1 MMQIVLDE
9 KYSTKRSVLA
19 LGMFDGVHIG
29 HRVLLERAAHLA
41 KERGVPLV
49 VCTFQQHPLQVIAPE
64 KCPPML
70 STFEERNQLMEALGV
85 DALCAMPFTH
95 DVMDML
101 PEEYVGHLVRRF
113 HPVAVVCGYNHTFGR
128 KGQGTPALL
137 DALGAALGFET
148 SIVPKITL
156 GDQEVSSSAIR
167 GLLTNGNVE
176 LARRL
181 LARPYEQSAQLVK
194 REDSICELQIVNE
207 GKQSLPVGSY
217 RAFLCDADHAY
228 PVLLHIKSEGSA
240 SCMLPRNAP
249 LGGELCLQYWSNLS
263 VDF

>member
-1 MMQIVLDE
+1 MQIVLDE
-9 KYSTKRSVLA
+9 KYSAKSSVLA

-41 KERGVPLV
+41 KKRGVPLV

-70 STFEERNQLMEALGV
+70 ATAEERNQLMEALGV
-85 DALCAMPFTH
+85 DVLCAMPFTR

-113 HPVAVVCGYNHTFGR
+113 HPVAVVCGYNHTFGK

-137 DALGAALGFET
+137 EALGAALGFET

-156 GDQEVSSSAIR
+156 GEQDVSSSVIR
-167 GLLTNGNVE
+167 GLLANGNVD
-176 LARRL
+176 LARTL
-181 LARPYEQSAQLVK
+181 LARPYEHSAKLLSRESSECTLQLL
-194 REDSICELQIVNE
+194 EE
-207 GKQSLPVGSY
+207 GKQMLPEGSY
-217 RAFLCDADHAY
+217 RSFLCDEEHAY
-228 PVLLHIKSEGSA
+228 PVLLHTNADGTA
-240 SCMLPRNAP
+240 SCMLPHTAP
-249 LGGELCLQYWSNLS
+249 LGSTLCLQYWCNLS
-263 VDF
+263 IKF

>member
-1 MMQIVLDE
+1 MQIVLDE
-9 KYSTKRSVLA
+9 KYCAKSSVLA

-41 KERGVPLV
+41 RRKGVPLV

-85 DALCAMPFTH
+85 DVLCAMPFTR

-101 PEEYVGHLVRRF
+101 PEEYVGQLVRRF

-167 GLLTNGNVE
+167 GLLANGNVE

-181 LARPYEQSAQLVK
+181 LARPYEHNAALIR
-194 REDSICELQIVNE
+194 REGSECLLQIINE
-207 GKQSLPVGSY
+207 DKQMLPQGAY
-217 RAFLCDADHAY
+217 RSFLCDEEHAY
-228 PVLLHIKSEGSA
+228 PVLLHVQEDGSA
-240 SCMLPRNAP
+240 RCMLPAKAS
-249 LGGELCLQYWSNLS
+249 LGSRLCLQYWNNLS
-263 VDF
+263 IDF

>member
-1 MMQIVLDE
+1 MQIVLDE
-9 KYSTKRSVLA
+9 KYCAKSSVLA

-41 KERGVPLV
+41 RRKGVPLV

-70 STFEERNQLMEALGV
+70 STFEERNQLMEELGV
-85 DALCAMPFTH
+85 DVLCAMPFTRS
-95 DVMDML
+95 VMDML
-101 PEEYVGHLVRRF
+101 PEEYVGQLVRRF

-167 GLLTNGNVE
+167 GLLSNGNVE

-181 LARPYEQSAQLVK
+181 LARPYEHNAALIR
-194 REDSICELQIVNE
+194 REDSECLLQIINE
-207 GKQSLPVGSY
+207 DKQMLPQGAY
-217 RAFLCDADHAY
+217 RSFLCDEEHAY
-228 PVLLHIKSEGSA
+228 PVLLHVQEDGSA
-240 SCMLPRNAP
+240 RCMLPAKAS
-249 LGGELCLQYWSNLS
+249 LGSRLCLQYWNNLS
-263 VDF
+263 IDF

>member
-1 MMQIVLDE
+1 MQIVLDQ
-9 KYSTKRSVLA
+9 KYAAKSSVLA

-41 KERGVPLV
+41 KKHGVPLV

-70 STFEERNQLMEALGV
+70 SSAEERNQLMEALGV
-85 DALCAMPFTH
+85 DVLCAMPFTRE
-95 DVMDML
+95 VMDML
-101 PEEYVGHLVRRF
+101 PEEYVGQLVRRF

-128 KGQGTPALL
+128 KGQGSPALL

-156 GDQEVSSSAIR
+156 GEQEVSSSAIR
-167 GLLTNGNVE
+167 GLLANGNVE

-181 LARPYEQSAQLVK
+181 LARPYEHAAELIH
-194 REDSICELQIVNE
+194 REGSDCLLKIIQAD
-207 GKQSLPVGSY
+207 KQMIPQGSY
-217 RAFLCDADHAY
+217 RSFLCDEEHAY
-228 PVLLHIKSEGSA
+228 PVLLHTQADGTA
-240 SCMLPRNAP
+240 RCMLPSKAA
-249 LGGELCLQYWSNLS
+249 LGSVLCLQYWNNLS
-263 VDF
+263 IDF

>member
-1 MMQIVLDE
+1 MQIVLDE
-9 KYSTKRSVLA
+9 KYCAKSSVLA

-41 KERGVPLV
+41 RRKGVPLV

-85 DALCAMPFTH
+85 DVLCAMPFTR

-101 PEEYVGHLVRRF
+101 PEEYVGQLVRRF

-167 GLLTNGNVE
+167 SLIASGNMDM
-176 LARRL
+176 ARRL
-181 LARPYEQSAQLVK
+181 LARPYEQNATLIS
-194 REDSICELQIVNE
+194 RDGSECRLQIAAD
-207 GKQSLPVGSY
+207 GKQSIPAGSY
-217 RAFLCDADHAY
+217 RSFLCDAEHAW
-228 PVLLHIKSEGSA
+228 PVLLHIQADGA
-240 SCMLPRNAP
+240 AHCMLPEKTP
-249 LGGELCLQYWSNLS
+249 LGDDICLQYWTNLS
-263 VDF
+263 IDF

>member
-1 MMQIVLDE
+1 MQIVLDE
-9 KYSTKRSVLA
+9 KYSAKSSVLA

-41 KERGVPLV
+41 HERSVPLV
-49 VCTFQQHPLQVIAPE
+49 VCTFQEHPLQVIAPE

-70 STFEERNQLMEALGV
+70 SSFEERNQLMEALGV
-85 DALCAMPFTH
+85 DVLCAMPFTPA
-95 DVMDML
+95 VMDMR
-101 PEEYVGHLVRRF
+101 PEDYVGHLVRRF
-113 HPVAVVCGYNHTFGR
+113 HPVAVVCGYNHTFGH

-156 GDQEVSSSAIR
+156 GEQEVSSSAIR
-167 GLLTNGNVE
+167 ALLSKGDADN
-176 LARRL
+176 ARRL
-181 LARPYEQSAQLVK
+181 LARPYEHTVQLVS
-194 REDSICELQIVNE
+194 REGSNCQLQIVAG
-207 GKQSLPVGSY
+207 GKQLLPAGSY

-228 PVLLHIKSEGSA
+228 PVLLRTKEKGCA

-249 LGGELCLQYWSNLS
+249 LGSELCLQYWNNLS
-263 VDF
+263 IDF

>member
-1 MMQIVLDE
+1 MQIVLDE
-9 KYSTKRSVLA
+9 KYCAKSSVLA

-49 VCTFQQHPLQVIAPE
+49 VCTFQEHPLQVIAPE

-70 STFEERNQLMEALGV
+70 STFDERNQLMEALGV
-85 DALCAMPFTH
+85 DVLCAMPFTRA
-95 DVMDML
+95 VMDML

-148 SIVPKITL
+148 SVVPKITL
-156 GDQEVSSSAIR
+156 GEQEVSSSAIR
-167 GLLTNGNVE
+167 GLLASGRADM
-176 LARRL
+176 ARRL
-181 LARPYEQSAQLVK
+181 LARPYEQNVQLVRRK
-194 REDSICELQIVNE
+194 ESECLLKIAEE
-207 GKQSLPVGSY
+207 GKQMLAAGSY
-217 RAFLCDADHAY
+217 RAFLCDETHAY
-228 PVLLHIKSEGSA
+228 PVLVHQQENGA
-240 SCMLPRNAP
+240 AACMLPRHAP
-249 LGGELCLQYWSNLS
+249 LGNELCLQFWKEQSL
-263 VDF
+263 

>member
-1 MMQIVLDE
+1 MQIVLDE
-9 KYSTKRSVLA
+9 KYCAKRSVLA

-41 KERGVPLV
+41 KEHGVPLV

-70 STFEERNQLMEALGV
+70 STFEERNQLMETLGV
-85 DALCAMPFTH
+85 DVLCAMPFTRNL
-95 DVMDML
+95 MDML
-101 PEEYVGHLVRRF
+101 PEEYVGQLVRRF

-156 GDQEVSSSAIR
+156 GEQEVSSSAIR
-167 GLLTNGNVE
+167 GLLSQGDVDT
-176 LARRL
+176 ARRL
-181 LARPYEQSAQLVK
+181 LARPYEQSAELIRREGSECLVHIA
-194 REDSICELQIVNE
+194 DD
-207 GKQSLPVGSY
+207 GKQNLPTGSY
-217 RAFLCDADHAY
+217 RAFLCDVDHAY
-228 PVLLHIKSEGSA
+228 PVLLHVKDDGLA
-240 SCMLPRNAP
+240 SCMLPKKAA
-249 LGGELCLQYWSNLS
+249 LGMEICLQYWSNMS
-263 VDF
+263 IDF

>member
-1 MMQIVLDE
+1 MQIVLDE
-9 KYSTKRSVLA
+9 KYAAKSSVLA

-41 KERGVPLV
+41 KEHGVPLV
-49 VCTFQQHPLQVIAPE
+49 VCTFQEHPLQVIAPE

-85 DALCAMPFTH
+85 DVLCAMPFTR

-137 DALGAALGFET
+137 EALGAALGFET

-167 GLLTNGNVE
+167 GLLATGSADLV
-176 LARRL
+176 RKL
-181 LARPYEQSAQLVK
+181 LCRPYEQNATLIR
-194 REDSICELQIVNE
+194 REGSECLLRIAAD
-207 GKQSLPVGSY
+207 GKQNLSQGSY
-217 RAFLCDADHAY
+217 RGFLCDECHAY
-228 PVLLHIKSEGSA
+228 PVLLHMDADHSA
-240 SCMLPRNAP
+240 HCMLPAHAS
-249 LGGELCLQYWSNLS
+249 LGAELCLQFWKE
-263 VDF
+263 VTA

>member
-1 MMQIVLDE
+1 MQIVLDE
-9 KYSTKRSVLA
+9 KYAAKSSVLA

-41 KERGVPLV
+41 RLKGVPLV
-49 VCTFQQHPLQVIAPE
+49 VCTFQEHPLQVIAPE

-85 DALCAMPFTH
+85 DVLCAMPFTRE
-95 DVMDML
+95 VMDMR
-101 PEEYVGHLVRRF
+101 PEDYVGHLVRRF

-156 GDQEVSSSAIR
+156 GEQEVSSSAIR
-167 GLLTNGNVE
+167 ALLENGNVE

-181 LARPYEQSAQLVK
+181 LARPYEQAAQLVK
-194 REDSICELQIVNE
+194 REESICQLQIAEE
-207 GKQSLPVGSY
+207 GKQSLPAGSY
-217 RAFLCDADHAY
+217 RAFLCDAEHAW
-228 PVLLHIKSEGSA
+228 PVLLHTKADGSA
-240 SCMLPRNAP
+240 RCMLPCRAP
-249 LGGELCLQYWSNLS
+249 LGDELCLQYWNNLS

>member
-1 MMQIVLDE
+1 MQIVLDE
-9 KYSTKRSVLA
+9 KYCAKSSVLA

-41 KERGVPLV
+41 RRKGVPLV

-70 STFEERNQLMEALGV
+70 STFEERNQLMEELGV
-85 DALCAMPFTH
+85 DVLYAMPFTR

-101 PEEYVGHLVRRF
+101 PEEYVGQLVRRF

-156 GDQEVSSSAIR
+156 GDQEVSSSVIR
-167 GLLTNGNVE
+167 SLLANGNVDTV
-176 LARRL
+176 RKL
-181 LARPYEQSAQLVK
+181 LSRPYEQDAKLIRSEGSECQ
-194 REDSICELQIVNE
+194 LQITAD
-207 GKQSLPVGSY
+207 GKQSVPAGSY
-217 RAFLCDADHAY
+217 RSFLCDAEHAW
-228 PVLLHIKSEGSA
+228 PVLLHTKADGSA
-240 SCMLPRNAP
+240 RCMLPENAP
-249 LGGELCLQYWSNLS
+249 LGNKLCLQYWTNLS
-263 VDF
+263 IDF

>member
-1 MMQIVLDE
+1 MQIVLDE
-9 KYSTKRSVLA
+9 KYCAKSSVLA

-41 KERGVPLV
+41 RKRGVPLV

-70 STFEERNQLMEALGV
+70 STAEERNQLMEELGV
-85 DALCAMPFTH
+85 DVLCAMPFTRE
-95 DVMDML
+95 VMDML
-101 PEEYVGHLVRRF
+101 PEEYVGQLVRRF

-137 DALGAALGFET
+137 EALGAALGFET

-156 GDQEVSSSAIR
+156 GQQEVSSSAIR
-167 GLLTNGNVE
+167 GLLSNGNVE

-181 LARPYEQSAQLVK
+181 LARPYEHNAALIR
-194 REDSICELQIVNE
+194 REDSECLLQITKE
-207 GKQSLPVGSY
+207 DKQMLPQGAY
-217 RAFLCDADHAY
+217 RSFLCDEEHAY
-228 PVLLHIKSEGSA
+228 PVLLHTQADGTA
-240 SCMLPRNAP
+240 RCMLPAKAS
-249 LGGELCLQYWSNLS
+249 LGSRLCLQYWNNLS
-263 VDF
+263 IDF

>member
-1 MMQIVLDE
+1 MQIVLDE
-9 KYSTKRSVLA
+9 KYCAKRSVLA

-70 STFEERNQLMEALGV
+70 SSAEERNQLMESLGV
-85 DALCAMPFTH
+85 DVLCAMPFTR

-101 PEEYVGHLVRRF
+101 PEEYVGQLVRRF

-137 DALGAALGFET
+137 NALGAALGFET

-156 GDQEVSSSAIR
+156 GEQEISSSVIR
-167 GLLTNGNVE
+167 GLLANGNAE
-176 LARRL
+176 LARKL
-181 LARPYEQSAQLVK
+181 LARPYELNAECVERKASDCFLTLK
-194 REDSICELQIVNE
+194 TE
-207 GKQSLPVGSY
+207 GKQTLPAGTY
-217 RAFLCDADHAY
+217 RAFLCDTEHAY
-228 PVLLHIKSEGSA
+228 PVLLHTMEDGTA
-240 SCMLPRNAP
+240 SCMLPQNAP
-249 LGGELCLQYWSNLS
+249 LGKPLCVQFWNNISIQ
-263 VDF
+263 F

>member
-1 MMQIVLDE
+1 MQIVLDQ
-9 KYSTKRSVLA
+9 KYSAKSSVLA

-41 KERGVPLV
+41 KERGVALV

-85 DALCAMPFTH
+85 DVLCAMPFTR
-95 DVMDML
+95 DVMDMR
-101 PEEYVGHLVRRF
+101 PEDYVGQLVRRF

-137 DALGAALGFET
+137 EALGAALGFET

-156 GDQEVSSSAIR
+156 GHQEVSSSAIR
-167 GLLTNGNVE
+167 SLLANGDADA
-176 LARRL
+176 ARRL
-181 LARPYEQSAQLVK
+181 LSRPYEHATKLVR
-194 REDSICELQIVNE
+194 REGSHCELQILSQ
-207 GKQSLPVGSY
+207 GKQLLPAGSY
-217 RAFLCDADHAY
+217 RAFLCDENHAY
-228 PVLLHIKSEGSA
+228 PVLAHVHENGSA
-240 SCMLPRNAP
+240 GCMLPAQTP
-249 LGGELCLQYWSNLS
+249 LEGELCLQYWTNLS
-263 VDF
+263 IDF